1 MVQSMNQNHQYI
13 LCCLLF
19 FQTATNQAL
28 ADAQSL
34 IAKVGLAQ
42 ELTFNASN
50 KLEEATQMAQDTL
63 AIPNPPVDYANKLAS
78 DINGTIIP
86 DEDIAAIVADA
97 NSSAA
102 AAKKA
107 LEIAENTR

>member
-1 MVQSMNQNHQYI
+1 MS
-13 LCCLLF
+13 CLLF

-42 ELTFNASN
+42 ELTSNATN
-50 KLEEATQMAQDTL
+50 KLEEATQIAQDIL
-63 AIPNPPVDYANKLAS
+63 AIPNPPVNNASKLAN

-86 DEDIAAIVADA
+86 EEDIAAVVTDA
-97 NSSAA
+97 NNSAVA
-102 AAKKA
+102 AIKA